1 MTDLTDLTDS
11 AGSEKSYGTLGR
23 DVGVVGRWFRLLAGG
38 GLAGYVAI
46 QAAGNFSISEII
58 ELALYFIVTLGLYTA
73 AHYVLGKRWLSIKN
87 AWLRTAILLG
97 PLGAIFAFQL
107 GPHVLHQAIL
117 LYLGVSLVFS
127 FFMRYGGCEVMSI
140 PGLLLGA
147 RDTVYCPLNAVDAVE
162 KAVIDRRARNQAAAR
177 ITNQS
182 DGVDRVR

>member
-1 MTDLTDLTDS
+1 MTDVTDL

-23 DVGVVGRWFRLLAGG
+23 DVGVVGRWFRLLAGS
-38 GLAGYVAI
+38 GLAGYVAF
-46 QAAGNFSISEII
+46 QAAGNFPTGSYPGSGMI
-58 ELALYFIVTLGLYTA
+58 ELALYFVVTLGLYTA
-73 AHYVLGKRWLSIKN
+73 AHYVLGKRLLSIRN

-97 PLGAIFAFQL
+97 PLAAIFAFEL
-107 GPHVLHQAIL
+107 GPHLLHQAIL

-162 KAVIDRRARNQAAAR
+162 KAVIDRRAGN
-177 ITNQS
+177 
-182 DGVDRVR
+182 